1 MLAEKKYV
9 NIDKINKVDNIIQ
22 FPSKNIESR
31 IGQSTK
37 MWCLRNKEEIK
48 QVYDVFL
55 EKLNDAQ
62 TDSKMSISLR
72 NMTMFVCAINI
83 GLRGGDFCNLKWSD
97 IYDSDWNF
105 KDKAEYVPQ
114 KTRKCHKHIDLY
126 WNSDFEY
133 MMNKWLEWK
142 NQRVE
147 RQGINGYI
155 FTSQKGN
162 HITEKAWYKI
172 MEKTRREAGIK
183 QKIGTHG
190 LRKTM
195 ANQYIKCAEDKG
207 KALVEV
213 SNMLGH
219 SDLRITERYACL
231 EDEDIRNG
239 KEKTAFLFV

>member
-1 MLAEKKYV
+1 MLAEKKYA
-9 NIDKINKVDNIIQ
+9 NIDKINKVDNIVQ

-62 TDSKMSISLR
+62 TDSKMSISFR

-142 NQRVE
+142 IANLDT
-147 RQGINGYI
+147 IH
-155 FTSQKGN
+155 FTG
-162 HITEKAWYKI
+162 
-172 MEKTRREAGIK
+172 
-183 QKIGTHG
+183 
-190 LRKTM
+190 
-195 ANQYIKCAEDKG
+195 
-207 KALVEV
+207 
-213 SNMLGH
+213 
-219 SDLRITERYACL
+219 
-231 EDEDIRNG
+231 
-239 KEKTAFLFV
+239 